1 MTNKRVRIF
10 FVWIALLVLA
20 LPAKAQQRF
29 FNLTADEVKVDSVLP
44 HFLYSIPLPENY
56 QDSVYTVSVKY
67 PEYMDMTVSDVA
79 NYNRIS
85 GAALPSQVPL
95 SQNISVSRRKGYLV
109 ASFCPLVF
117 RNNKYQMLVSFML
130 DVKAKAVKNSVLRQ
144 RKNDKA
150 YASAADIYAEH
161 SLLASGKWAKI
172 RVSSSGVYQLTEAT
186 VRQAGFSNINKVKI
200 YGYGGNLQN
209 EALYA
214 NDLARTDDLKE
225 VPQCVVGGK
234 HLFYAKGPVSWTSN
248 SSTVRRR
255 NPYSDYGY
263 YFITQ
268 SDEEPATVDSATFV
282 SSFYPSPDDY
292 HSLYEVDGYSW
303 YNGGRNLF
311 DPTPISVG
319 GSQQVVITN
328 TTGSQKGRLTVNVSA
343 GGTNQIRI
351 QLNGKDIGTLNV
363 RILDYCKAGQDS
375 GTYLL
380 DNLKVDGGKD
390 TITIQNVSGETARL
404 DYVSM
409 AWEKAIP
416 LPNLSGSHPAATYVK
431 NIANQDLHADGQADL
446 VIIIPASRTL
456 LKQAQRL
463 KEFHESHDGMRVNI
477 VAADQL
483 YNEFSSGTPDANAY
497 RRYLR
502 MLQDRA
508 ATEADMPKYLLLF
521 GDCVWDNRML
531 TADCKRFDPDDY
543 LLVYESENSFSETVC
558 YAGDSWMGI
567 LAEGAGSDAR
577 RELQDVGVGR
587 FPVTTVA
594 EAKIMVDKTINYSKN
609 QNGGAWQNTIMFM
622 GDDGNDNIHMKDV
635 DSVANSVGRDYPN
648 FLIKKVM
655 WDAYTR
661 ESSATGNTYP
671 EVSKIIRQQQANG
684 ALVMDYGGHGNA
696 TLISHES
703 VLGLSDFSESR
714 TSNLP
719 LWVTAACDIMAFDGV
734 TETIGEAAVL
744 NEKGGAVAF
753 YGTARTV
760 FTSANKYINHAFM
773 KRVLSLQDGKPIA
786 LGEAHRLAQNDV
798 MLGTNRYP
806 TPTREDPNKTSP
818 EQDNTENHL
827 QYSLL
832 GDPALSLNLPTA
844 QVVVDEID
852 GVAVGSGT
860 MPTVKAGSVIKMK
873 GHVAGVEGFNGVV
886 TATVRDTQEEI
897 TCKLNNTSNDG
908 AEVAFKYLDRTKTLY
923 HGSDSIRN
931 SSFELTFAVPK
942 DINYAD
948 GQGMINLYALNTDKT
963 IRANGSCDQFIV
975 GGSAEAK
982 NDSVGPSIY
991 CYLNSPSFVDGGN
1004 VNGTPY
1010 FVAEIKDKDGINA
1023 AGSGIGHDLQLVI
1036 DGDMAKTY
1044 TLNNNFSY
1052 DFGTYTSGSTFYSIP
1067 ELEEGPHRLQFRAW
1081 DIQNNSSTAVLH
1093 FNVVKGLRPQL
1104 FNIGVTNNPA
1114 RTSTTFIISHDRME
1128 SNMDVVIEL
1137 FDAAGR
1143 QMWRHAESGVS
1154 ATGNY
1159 TVDWDL
1165 SVDGGR
1171 PLQMA
1176 SISIVSKCRRKA
1188 AAMCRR
1194 RRSSLSSATDKTG
1207 DKTITEL
1214 L

>member
-10 FVWIALLVLA
+10 FVWMALLVLA

-172 RVSSSGVYQLTEAT
+172 RVSSSGVYQLTDAT

-343 GGTNQIRI
+343 GGNNQIRI
-351 QLNGKDIGTLNV
+351 LLNGKDIGTLNV

-416 LPNLSGSHPAATYVK
+416 LPNLSGSHPAAIYVK

-531 TADCKRFDPDDY
+531 TADCKRFDPDDF

-734 TETIGEAAVL
+734 TETIGESAVL
-744 NEKGGAVAF
+744 NEKGGAIAF

-897 TCKLNNTSNDG
+897 TCKLNNTSGDG
-908 AEVAFKYLDRTKTLY
+908 AEEAFKYLDRTKTLY

-931 SSFELTFAVPK
+931 GQFELTFAVPK

-1004 VNGTPY
+1004 VNSTPY

-1171 PLQMA
+1171 PLQTGVYLYRVKV
-1176 SISIVSKCRRKA
+1176 SSEGSSYVSKTKKLIVISNR
-1188 AAMCRR
+1188 
-1194 RRSSLSSATDKTG
+1194 
-1207 DKTITEL
+1207 
-1214 L
+1214 

>member
-109 ASFCPLVF
+109 VSFCPLVF

-172 RVSSSGVYQLTEAT
+172 RVSSSGVYQLTDAT

-343 GGTNQIRI
+343 GGNNQIRI
-351 QLNGKDIGTLNV
+351 LLNGKELGTLNV
-363 RILDYCKAGQDS
+363 PILQYCKAGQVG
-375 GTYLL
+375 GTYSL
-380 DNLKVDGGKD
+380 DNLRIDAKD
-390 TITIQNVSGETARL
+390 TVTIVNVSGETARL

-463 KEFHESHDGMRVNI
+463 KELHESHDGMRVNI

-684 ALVMDYGGHGNA
+684 ALVMDYGGHGSA

-719 LWVTAACDIMAFDGV
+719 LWVTAACDIMPFDGV
-734 TETIGEAAVL
+734 TETIGESAVL

-818 EQDNTENHL
+818 EQDNSENHL

-897 TCKLNNTSNDG
+897 TCKLNNTSGDG
-908 AEVAFKYLDRTKTLY
+908 AEEAFKYLDRTKTLY

-931 SSFELTFAVPK
+931 GQFELTFAVPK

-1004 VNGTPY
+1004 VNSTPY

-1143 QMWRHAESGVS
+1143 QIWRHAESGVS

-1171 PLQMA
+1171 PLQTGVYLYRVKV
-1176 SISIVSKCRRKA
+1176 SSEGSSYVSKTKKLIVISNR
-1188 AAMCRR
+1188 
-1194 RRSSLSSATDKTG
+1194 
-1207 DKTITEL
+1207 
-1214 L
+1214 

>member
-109 ASFCPLVF
+109 VSFCPLVF

-172 RVSSSGVYQLTEAT
+172 RVSSSGVYQLTDAT
-186 VRQAGFSNINKVKI
+186 VRQAGFSNINKVQI

-343 GGTNQIRI
+343 GGNNQIRI
-351 QLNGKDIGTLNV
+351 LLNGKELGTLNV
-363 RILDYCKAGQDS
+363 PILQYCKAGQVG
-375 GTYLL
+375 GTYSL
-380 DNLKVDGGKD
+380 DNLRIDAKD
-390 TITIQNVSGETARL
+390 TVTIVNVSGETARL

-531 TADCKRFDPDDY
+531 TADCKRFDPDDF

-719 LWVTAACDIMAFDGV
+719 LWVTAACDIMPFDGV
-734 TETIGEAAVL
+734 TETIGESAVL

-897 TCKLNNTSNDG
+897 TCKLNNTSGDG
-908 AEVAFKYLDRTKTLY
+908 AEEAFKYLDRTKTLY

-931 SSFELTFAVPK
+931 GQFELTFAVPK

-1004 VNGTPY
+1004 VNSTPY

-1171 PLQMA
+1171 PLQTGVYLYRVKV
-1176 SISIVSKCRRKA
+1176 SSEGSSYVSKTKKLIVISNR
-1188 AAMCRR
+1188 
-1194 RRSSLSSATDKTG
+1194 
-1207 DKTITEL
+1207 
-1214 L
+1214 

>member
-109 ASFCPLVF
+109 VSFCPLVF

-343 GGTNQIRI
+343 GGNNQIRI
-351 QLNGKDIGTLNV
+351 LLNGKELGTLNV
-363 RILDYCKAGQDS
+363 PILQYCKAGQVG
-375 GTYLL
+375 GTYSL
-380 DNLKVDGGKD
+380 DNLRIDAKD
-390 TITIQNVSGETARL
+390 TVTIVNVSGETARL

-531 TADCKRFDPDDY
+531 TADCKRFDPDDF

-684 ALVMDYGGHGNA
+684 ALVMDYGGHGSA

-719 LWVTAACDIMAFDGV
+719 LWVTAACDIMPFDGV
-734 TETIGEAAVL
+734 TETIGESAVL

-818 EQDNTENHL
+818 EQDNSENHL

-886 TATVRDTQEEI
+886 TATVRDTREEI
-897 TCKLNNTSNDG
+897 TCKLNNTSGDG

-931 SSFELTFAVPK
+931 GQFELTFAVPK

-1004 VNGTPY
+1004 VNSTPY

-1171 PLQMA
+1171 PLQTGVYLYRVKV
-1176 SISIVSKCRRKA
+1176 SSEGSSYVSKTKKLIVISNR
-1188 AAMCRR
+1188 
-1194 RRSSLSSATDKTG
+1194 
-1207 DKTITEL
+1207 
-1214 L
+1214 

>member
-109 ASFCPLVF
+109 VSFCPLVF

-343 GGTNQIRI
+343 GGNNQIRI
-351 QLNGKDIGTLNV
+351 LLNGKELGTLNV
-363 RILDYCKAGQDS
+363 PILQYCKAGQVG
-375 GTYLL
+375 GTYSL
-380 DNLKVDGGKD
+380 DNLRIDAKD
-390 TITIQNVSGETARL
+390 TVTIVNVSGETARL

-416 LPNLSGSHPAATYVK
+416 LSPLSGKHPTATYVK

-531 TADCKRFDPDDY
+531 TADCKRFDPDDF

-684 ALVMDYGGHGNA
+684 ALVMDYGGHGSA

-719 LWVTAACDIMAFDGV
+719 LWVTAACDIMPFDGV
-734 TETIGEAAVL
+734 TETIGESAVL

-818 EQDNTENHL
+818 EQDNSENHL

-886 TATVRDTQEEI
+886 TATVRDTREEI
-897 TCKLNNTSNDG
+897 TCKLNNTSGDG

-931 SSFELTFAVPK
+931 GQFELTFAVPK

-1004 VNGTPY
+1004 VNSTPY

-1171 PLQMA
+1171 PLQTGVYLYRVKV
-1176 SISIVSKCRRKA
+1176 SSEGSSYVSKTKKLIVISNR
-1188 AAMCRR
+1188 
-1194 RRSSLSSATDKTG
+1194 
-1207 DKTITEL
+1207 
-1214 L
+1214 

>member
-79 NYNRIS
+79 NYNHIS

-109 ASFCPLVF
+109 VSFCPLVF

-328 TTGSQKGRLTVNVSA
+328 TTGSQKGHLTVNVSA
-343 GGTNQIRI
+343 GGNNQIRI
-351 QLNGKDIGTLNV
+351 LLNGKELGTLNV
-363 RILDYCKAGQDS
+363 PILQYCKAGQAG
-375 GTYLL
+375 GTYSL
-380 DNLKVDGGKD
+380 DNLRIDAKD
-390 TITIQNVSGETARL
+390 TVTIVNESGETARL

-463 KEFHESHDGMRVNI
+463 KELHESHDGMRVNI

-655 WDAYTR
+655 WDAYNR

-719 LWVTAACDIMAFDGV
+719 LWVTAACDIMPFDGV

-897 TCKLNNTSNDG
+897 TCKLNNTSGDG

-931 SSFELTFAVPK
+931 GQFELTFAVPK

-1004 VNGTPY
+1004 VNSTPY

-1171 PLQMA
+1171 PLQTGVYLYRVKV
-1176 SISIVSKCRRKA
+1176 SSEGSSYVSKTKKLIVISNR
-1188 AAMCRR
+1188 
-1194 RRSSLSSATDKTG
+1194 
-1207 DKTITEL
+1207 
-1214 L
+1214 

>member
-1 MTNKRVRIF
+1 MIKKRVWILF
-10 FVWIALLVLA
+10 AWIALLVVCI
-20 LPAKAQQRF
+20 PAKAQQRF
-29 FNLTADEVKVDSVLP
+29 FNLTAEEVKVDTMLP

-56 QDSVYTVSVKY
+56 QDSVYTVTLKY
-67 PEYMDMTVSDVA
+67 PEYLDMTMTDVT

-85 GAALPSQVPL
+85 GAALPSQV
-95 SQNISVSRRKGYLV
+95 SVDQSIAVSRRKGHLV
-109 ASFCPLVF
+109 VSFCPLVY
-117 RNNKYQMLVSFML
+117 RNHRYQMLVSFML
-130 DVKAKAVKNSVLRQ
+130 DIKAQAVKGSVMRQ
-144 RKNDKA
+144 RKNNKA
-150 YASAADIYAEH
+150 YAPAADVYAEH
-161 SLLASGKWAKI
+161 SLLASGRWAKI
-172 RVSSSGVYQLTEAT
+172 RVSSSGIYQLTEST
-186 VRQAGFSNINKVKI
+186 IRQAGFSNINKVKI

-214 NDLARTDDLKE
+214 SELAKTDDLVE
-225 VPQCVVGGK
+225 VPQCIVGGK
-234 HLFYAKGPVSWTSN
+234 HLFYAKGPVSW
-248 SSTVRRR
+248 SSKTATTRTR

-268 SDEEPATVDSATFV
+268 SDEEPASLDSATFV
-282 SSFYPSPDDY
+282 SSFYPSPDFY
-292 HSLYEVDGYSW
+292 HSLYEVDGFSW

-311 DPTPISVG
+311 DPTPIRVG
-319 GSQQVVITN
+319 DSQQVLITN

-363 RILDYCKAGQDS
+363 KILDYCKAGQVS

-390 TITIQNVSGETARL
+390 TITIQNVSGEIARL

-409 AWEKAIP
+409 AWENPIP

-446 VIIIPASRTL
+446 VIIIPASRIL

-483 YNEFSSGTPDANAY
+483 YNEFASGTPDANAY

-508 ATEADMPKYLLLF
+508 ETEADMPKYLLLF

-531 TADCKRFDPDDY
+531 TSDCKRLNPNDY
-543 LLVYESENSFSETVC
+543 LLAYESENSFSETIC
-558 YAGDSWMGI
+558 YVSDSWMGI
-567 LAEGAGSDAR
+567 LSEGTGSDPR
-577 RELQDVGVGR
+577 RQLQDVGVGR
-587 FPVTTVA
+587 FPVTTQE
-594 EAKIMVDKTINYSKN
+594 EAKIMVDKTINYAKN
-609 QNGGAWQNTIMFM
+609 QNGGAWQNTLMFM

-635 DSVANSVGRDYPN
+635 DYVANSVSSTYPD

-671 EVSKIIRQQQANG
+671 EVSRIIRQQQANG
-684 ALVMDYGGHGNA
+684 ALVMDYAGHGNA

-703 VLGLSDFSESR
+703 VLSLSDFGESR

-734 TETIGEAAVL
+734 TSTIGEAAVL

-753 YGTARTV
+753 YGTTRTV

-773 KRVLSLQDGKPIA
+773 KRVLSLQDGKPIT

-806 TPTREDPNKTSP
+806 TPTPSDPNKTTA
-818 EQDNTENHL
+818 EKDNTENHL
-827 QYSLL
+827 QYALL

-852 GVAVGSGT
+852 GVAIGSGT
-860 MPTVKAGSVIKMK
+860 MATMKAGAVVKVK
-873 GHVAGVEGFNGVV
+873 GHVEGVDTFNGVV

-897 TCKLNNTSNDG
+897 TCKLNDTSKDG
-908 AEVAFKYLDRTKTLY
+908 AETPFVFVDRTKTLY

-931 SSFELTFAVPK
+931 GQFELTFAVPK

-948 GQGMINLYALNTDKT
+948 AQGMINLYALNVDKT
-963 IRANGSCDQFIV
+963 LRAHGSCDQFIV
-975 GGSAEAK
+975 GGSIEAQ

-991 CYLNSPSFVDGGN
+991 CYLNSPSFVDGGC
-1004 VNGTPY
+1004 VNSTPF
-1010 FVAEIKDKDGINA
+1010 FVAEIKDRDGINA

-1036 DGDMAKTY
+1036 DGDLAKTY

-1052 DFGTYTSGSTFYSIP
+1052 DFGTYTSGSTYYSIP
-1067 ELEEGPHRLQFRAW
+1067 ELEEGPHKLQFRAW

-1093 FNVVKGLRPQL
+1093 FQVVKGLSPQL

-1114 RTSTTFIISHDRME
+1114 RTHTTFIISHDRTA

-1143 QMWRHAESGVS
+1143 MMWRHAESGVS

-1171 PLQMA
+1171 PLQTGVYLYRVKVA
-1176 SISIVSKCRRKA
+1176 SEGSSYVSKTKKLIVISNR
-1188 AAMCRR
+1188 
-1194 RRSSLSSATDKTG
+1194 
-1207 DKTITEL
+1207 
-1214 L
+1214 

>member
-109 ASFCPLVF
+109 VSFCPLVF

-172 RVSSSGVYQLTEAT
+172 RVSSSGVYQLTDAT

-311 DPTPISVG
+311 DPTAISVG

-343 GGTNQIRI
+343 GGNNQIRI
-351 QLNGKDIGTLNV
+351 LLNGKELGTLNV
-363 RILDYCKAGQDS
+363 PILQYCKAGQAG
-375 GTYLL
+375 GTYSL
-380 DNLKVDGGKD
+380 DNLRIDAKD
-390 TITIQNVSGETARL
+390 TVTIVNVSGETARL

-531 TADCKRFDPDDY
+531 TADCKRFDPDDF

-684 ALVMDYGGHGNA
+684 ALVMDYGGHGSA

-719 LWVTAACDIMAFDGV
+719 LWVTAACDIMPFDGV
-734 TETIGEAAVL
+734 TETIGESAVL

-818 EQDNTENHL
+818 EQDNSENHL

-897 TCKLNNTSNDG
+897 TCKLNNTSGDG
-908 AEVAFKYLDRTKTLY
+908 AEEAFKYLDRTKTLY

-931 SSFELTFAVPK
+931 GQFELTFAVPK

-1004 VNGTPY
+1004 VNSTPY

-1171 PLQMA
+1171 PLQTGVYLYRVKV
-1176 SISIVSKCRRKA
+1176 SSEGSSYVSKTKKLIVISNR
-1188 AAMCRR
+1188 
-1194 RRSSLSSATDKTG
+1194 
-1207 DKTITEL
+1207 
-1214 L
+1214 

>member
-109 ASFCPLVF
+109 VSFCPLVF

-172 RVSSSGVYQLTEAT
+172 RVSSSGVYQLTDAT

-343 GGTNQIRI
+343 GGNNQIRI
-351 QLNGKDIGTLNV
+351 LLNGKELGTLDV
-363 RILDYCKAGQDS
+363 PILQYCKAGQVG
-375 GTYLL
+375 GTYSL
-380 DNLKVDGGKD
+380 DNLRIDAKD
-390 TITIQNVSGETARL
+390 TVTIVNVSGETARL

-543 LLVYESENSFSETVC
+543 LLVYESENSFSETSC

-655 WDAYTR
+655 WDAYNR

-684 ALVMDYGGHGNA
+684 ALVMDYGGHGSA

-719 LWVTAACDIMAFDGV
+719 LWVTAACDIMPFDGV
-734 TETIGEAAVL
+734 TETIGESAVL

-798 MLGTNRYP
+798 MLGNNRYP

-897 TCKLNNTSNDG
+897 TCKLNNTSGDG

-931 SSFELTFAVPK
+931 GQFELTFAVPK

-1004 VNGTPY
+1004 VNSTPY

-1143 QMWRHAESGVS
+1143 QMWRHAENGVS

-1171 PLQMA
+1171 PLQTGVYLYRVKV
-1176 SISIVSKCRRKA
+1176 SSEGSSYVSKTKKLIVISNR
-1188 AAMCRR
+1188 
-1194 RRSSLSSATDKTG
+1194 
-1207 DKTITEL
+1207 
-1214 L
+1214 

>member
-109 ASFCPLVF
+109 VSFCPLVF

-172 RVSSSGVYQLTEAT
+172 RVSSSGVYQLTDAT

-343 GGTNQIRI
+343 GGNNQIRI
-351 QLNGKDIGTLNV
+351 LLNGKELGTLNV
-363 RILDYCKAGQDS
+363 PILQYCKAGQVG
-375 GTYLL
+375 GTYSL
-380 DNLKVDGGKD
+380 DNLRIDAKD
-390 TITIQNVSGETARL
+390 TVTIVNVSGETARL

-463 KEFHESHDGMRVNI
+463 KELHESHDGMRVNI

-684 ALVMDYGGHGNA
+684 ALVMDYGGHGSA

-719 LWVTAACDIMAFDGV
+719 LWVTAACDIMPFDGV
-734 TETIGEAAVL
+734 TETIGESAVL

-897 TCKLNNTSNDG
+897 TCKLNNTSDDG
-908 AEVAFKYLDRTKTLY
+908 AEEAFKYLDRTKTLY

-1004 VNGTPY
+1004 VNSTPY

-1171 PLQMA
+1171 PLQTGVYLYRVKV
-1176 SISIVSKCRRKA
+1176 SSEGSSYVSKTKKLIVISNR
-1188 AAMCRR
+1188 
-1194 RRSSLSSATDKTG
+1194 
-1207 DKTITEL
+1207 
-1214 L
+1214 

>member
-109 ASFCPLVF
+109 VSFCPLVF

-172 RVSSSGVYQLTEAT
+172 RVSSSGVYQLTDAT

-343 GGTNQIRI
+343 GGNNQIRI
-351 QLNGKDIGTLNV
+351 LLNGKELGNLNV
-363 RILDYCKAGQDS
+363 PILQYCKAGQVG
-375 GTYLL
+375 GTYSL
-380 DNLKVDGGKD
+380 DNLRIDAKD
-390 TITIQNVSGETARL
+390 TVTIVNVSGETARL

-684 ALVMDYGGHGNA
+684 ALVMDYGGHGSA

-719 LWVTAACDIMAFDGV
+719 LWVTAACDIMPFDGV
-734 TETIGEAAVL
+734 TETIGESAVL

-897 TCKLNNTSNDG
+897 TCKLNNTSGDG

-1004 VNGTPY
+1004 VNSTPY

-1171 PLQMA
+1171 PLQTGVYLYRVKV
-1176 SISIVSKCRRKA
+1176 SSEGSSYVSKTKKLIVISNR
-1188 AAMCRR
+1188 
-1194 RRSSLSSATDKTG
+1194 
-1207 DKTITEL
+1207 
-1214 L
+1214 

>member
-109 ASFCPLVF
+109 VSFCPLVF

-172 RVSSSGVYQLTEAT
+172 RVSSSGVYQLTDAT

-343 GGTNQIRI
+343 GGNNQIRI
-351 QLNGKDIGTLNV
+351 LLNGKELGTLNV
-363 RILDYCKAGQDS
+363 PILQYCKAGQVG
-375 GTYLL
+375 GTYSL
-380 DNLKVDGGKD
+380 DNLRIDAKD
-390 TITIQNVSGETARL
+390 TVTIVNVSGETARL

-684 ALVMDYGGHGNA
+684 ALVMDYGGHGSA

-719 LWVTAACDIMAFDGV
+719 LWVTAACDIMPFDGV
-734 TETIGEAAVL
+734 TETIGESAVL

-818 EQDNTENHL
+818 EQDNSENHL

-897 TCKLNNTSNDG
+897 TCKLNNTSGDG
-908 AEVAFKYLDRTKTLY
+908 AEEAFKYLDRTKTLY

-931 SSFELTFAVPK
+931 GQFELTFAVPK

-1004 VNGTPY
+1004 VNSTPY

-1143 QMWRHAESGVS
+1143 QIWRHAESGVS

-1171 PLQMA
+1171 PLQTGVYLYRVKV
-1176 SISIVSKCRRKA
+1176 SSEGSSYVSKTKKLIVISNR
-1188 AAMCRR
+1188 
-1194 RRSSLSSATDKTG
+1194 
-1207 DKTITEL
+1207 
-1214 L
+1214 

>member
-109 ASFCPLVF
+109 VSFCPLVF

-172 RVSSSGVYQLTEAT
+172 RVSSSGVYQLTDAT

-343 GGTNQIRI
+343 GGNNQIRI
-351 QLNGKDIGTLNV
+351 LLNGKDIGTLNV

-531 TADCKRFDPDDY
+531 TADCKRFDPDDF

-719 LWVTAACDIMAFDGV
+719 LWVTAACDIMPFDGV
-734 TETIGEAAVL
+734 TETIGESAVL

-897 TCKLNNTSNDG
+897 TCKLNNTSGDG

-931 SSFELTFAVPK
+931 GQFELTFAVPK

-1004 VNGTPY
+1004 VNSTPY

-1067 ELEEGPHRLQFRAW
+1067 ELEVGPHRLQFRAW

-1143 QMWRHAESGVS
+1143 QMWRHAENGVS

-1171 PLQMA
+1171 PLQTGVYLYRVKV
-1176 SISIVSKCRRKA
+1176 SSEGSSYVSKTKKLIVISNR
-1188 AAMCRR
+1188 
-1194 RRSSLSSATDKTG
+1194 
-1207 DKTITEL
+1207 
-1214 L
+1214 

>member
-109 ASFCPLVF
+109 VSFCPLVF

-172 RVSSSGVYQLTEAT
+172 RVSSSGVYQLTDAT

-343 GGTNQIRI
+343 GGNNQIRI
-351 QLNGKDIGTLNV
+351 LLNGKELGTLNV
-363 RILDYCKAGQDS
+363 PILQYCKAGQVG
-375 GTYLL
+375 GTYSL
-380 DNLKVDGGKD
+380 DNLRIDAKD
-390 TITIQNVSGETARL
+390 TVTIVNVSGEIARL

-543 LLVYESENSFSETVC
+543 LLVYESENSFSETSC

-609 QNGGAWQNTIMFM
+609 QNDGAWQNTIMFM

-655 WDAYTR
+655 WDAYNR

-684 ALVMDYGGHGNA
+684 ALVMDYGGHGSA

-719 LWVTAACDIMAFDGV
+719 LWVTAACDIMPFDGV
-734 TETIGEAAVL
+734 TETIGESAVL

-886 TATVRDTQEEI
+886 TATVRDTREEI
-897 TCKLNNTSNDG
+897 TCKLNNTSGDG
-908 AEVAFKYLDRTKTLY
+908 AEEAFKYLDRTKTLY

-1004 VNGTPY
+1004 VNSTPY

-1171 PLQMA
+1171 PLQTGVYLYRVKV
-1176 SISIVSKCRRKA
+1176 SSEGSSYVSKTKKLIVISNR
-1188 AAMCRR
+1188 
-1194 RRSSLSSATDKTG
+1194 
-1207 DKTITEL
+1207 
-1214 L
+1214 

>member
-109 ASFCPLVF
+109 VSFCPLVF

-172 RVSSSGVYQLTEAT
+172 RVSSSGVYQLTDAT

-343 GGTNQIRI
+343 GGNNQIRI
-351 QLNGKDIGTLNV
+351 LLNGKELGTLNV
-363 RILDYCKAGQDS
+363 PILQYCKAGQAG
-375 GTYLL
+375 GTYSL
-380 DNLKVDGGKD
+380 DNLRIDAKD
-390 TITIQNVSGETARL
+390 TVTIVNVSGETARL

-684 ALVMDYGGHGNA
+684 ALVMDYGGHGSA

-719 LWVTAACDIMAFDGV
+719 LWVTAACDIMPFDGV
-734 TETIGEAAVL
+734 TETIGESAVL

-818 EQDNTENHL
+818 EQDNSENHL

-897 TCKLNNTSNDG
+897 TCKLNNTSGDG

-963 IRANGSCDQFIV
+963 IRANGFCDQFIV

-1004 VNGTPY
+1004 VNSTPY

-1044 TLNNNFSY
+1044 TLNNNFCY

-1171 PLQMA
+1171 PLQTGVYLYRVKV
-1176 SISIVSKCRRKA
+1176 SSEGSSYVSKTKKLIVISNR
-1188 AAMCRR
+1188 
-1194 RRSSLSSATDKTG
+1194 
-1207 DKTITEL
+1207 
-1214 L
+1214 

>member
-109 ASFCPLVF
+109 VSFCPLVF

-343 GGTNQIRI
+343 GGNNQIRI
-351 QLNGKDIGTLNV
+351 LLNGKELGTLNV
-363 RILDYCKAGQDS
+363 PILQYCKAGQVG
-375 GTYLL
+375 GTYSL
-380 DNLKVDGGKD
+380 DNLRIDAKD
-390 TITIQNVSGETARL
+390 TVTIVNVSGEIARL

-531 TADCKRFDPDDY
+531 TADCKRFDPDDF

-684 ALVMDYGGHGNA
+684 ALVMDYGGHGSA

-719 LWVTAACDIMAFDGV
+719 LWVTAACDIMPFDGV
-734 TETIGEAAVL
+734 TETIGESAVL

-897 TCKLNNTSNDG
+897 TCKLNNTSGDG

-931 SSFELTFAVPK
+931 GQFELTFAVPK

-1004 VNGTPY
+1004 VNSTPY

-1171 PLQMA
+1171 PLQTGVYLYRVKV
-1176 SISIVSKCRRKA
+1176 SSEGSSYVSKTKKLIVISNR
-1188 AAMCRR
+1188 
-1194 RRSSLSSATDKTG
+1194 
-1207 DKTITEL
+1207 
-1214 L
+1214 

>member
-109 ASFCPLVF
+109 VSFCPLVF

-172 RVSSSGVYQLTEAT
+172 RVSSSGVYQLTDAT

-343 GGTNQIRI
+343 GGNNQIRI
-351 QLNGKDIGTLNV
+351 LLNGKELGTLNV
-363 RILDYCKAGQDS
+363 PILQYCKAGQVG
-375 GTYLL
+375 GTYSL
-380 DNLKVDGGKD
+380 DNLRIDAKD
-390 TITIQNVSGETARL
+390 TVTIVNVSGETARL

-531 TADCKRFDPDDY
+531 TADCKRFDPDDF

-684 ALVMDYGGHGNA
+684 ALVMDYGGHGSA

-719 LWVTAACDIMAFDGV
+719 LWVTAACDIMPFDGV
-734 TETIGEAAVL
+734 TETIGESAVL

-806 TPTREDPNKTSP
+806 TPTRENPNKTSP
-818 EQDNTENHL
+818 EQDNSENHL

-897 TCKLNNTSNDG
+897 TCKLNNTSGDG

-1004 VNGTPY
+1004 VNSTPY

-1171 PLQMA
+1171 PLQTGVYLYRVKV
-1176 SISIVSKCRRKA
+1176 SSEGSSYVSKTKKLIVISNR
-1188 AAMCRR
+1188 
-1194 RRSSLSSATDKTG
+1194 
-1207 DKTITEL
+1207 
-1214 L
+1214 

>member
-172 RVSSSGVYQLTEAT
+172 RVSSSGVYQLTDAT

-214 NDLARTDDLKE
+214 NDLASTDDLKE

-343 GGTNQIRI
+343 GGNNQIRI
-351 QLNGKDIGTLNV
+351 LLNGKELGTLNV
-363 RILDYCKAGQDS
+363 PILQYCKAGQVG
-375 GTYLL
+375 GTYSL
-380 DNLKVDGGKD
+380 DNLRIDAKD
-390 TITIQNVSGETARL
+390 TVTIVNVSGETARL

-719 LWVTAACDIMAFDGV
+719 LWVTAACDIMPFDGV
-734 TETIGEAAVL
+734 TETIGESAVL

-897 TCKLNNTSNDG
+897 TCKLNNTSGDG

-931 SSFELTFAVPK
+931 GQFELTFAVPK

-1004 VNGTPY
+1004 VNSTPY

-1171 PLQMA
+1171 PLQTGVYLYRVKV
-1176 SISIVSKCRRKA
+1176 SSEGSSYVSKTKKLIVISNR
-1188 AAMCRR
+1188 
-1194 RRSSLSSATDKTG
+1194 
-1207 DKTITEL
+1207 
-1214 L
+1214 

>member
-109 ASFCPLVF
+109 VSFCPLVF

-172 RVSSSGVYQLTEAT
+172 RVSSSGVYQLTDAT

-343 GGTNQIRI
+343 GGNNQIRI
-351 QLNGKDIGTLNV
+351 LLNGKELGTLNV
-363 RILDYCKAGQDS
+363 PILQYCKAGQVG
-375 GTYLL
+375 GTYSL
-380 DNLKVDGGKD
+380 DNLRIDAKD
-390 TITIQNVSGETARL
+390 TVTIVNVSGEIARL

-531 TADCKRFDPDDY
+531 TADCKRFDPDDF

-684 ALVMDYGGHGNA
+684 ALVMDYGGHGSA

-719 LWVTAACDIMAFDGV
+719 LWVTAACDIMPFDGV
-734 TETIGEAAVL
+734 TETIGESAVL

-818 EQDNTENHL
+818 EQDNSENHL

-897 TCKLNNTSNDG
+897 TCKLNNTSGDG

-931 SSFELTFAVPK
+931 GQFELTFAVPK

-1004 VNGTPY
+1004 VNSTPY

-1143 QMWRHAESGVS
+1143 QIWRHAESGVS

-1171 PLQMA
+1171 PLQTGVYLYRVKV
-1176 SISIVSKCRRKA
+1176 SSEGSSYVSKTKKLIVISNR
-1188 AAMCRR
+1188 
-1194 RRSSLSSATDKTG
+1194 
-1207 DKTITEL
+1207 
-1214 L
+1214 

>member
-109 ASFCPLVF
+109 VSFCPLVF

-172 RVSSSGVYQLTEAT
+172 RVSSSGVYQLTDAT

-343 GGTNQIRI
+343 GGNNQIRI
-351 QLNGKDIGTLNV
+351 LLNGKELGTLNV
-363 RILDYCKAGQDS
+363 PILQYCKAGQDS

-684 ALVMDYGGHGNA
+684 ALVMDYGGHGSA

-719 LWVTAACDIMAFDGV
+719 LWVTAACDIMPFDGV
-734 TETIGEAAVL
+734 TETIGESAVL

-818 EQDNTENHL
+818 EQDNSENHL

-897 TCKLNNTSNDG
+897 TCKLNNTSGDG

-931 SSFELTFAVPK
+931 GQFELTFAVPK

-1004 VNGTPY
+1004 VNSTPY

-1171 PLQMA
+1171 PLQTGVYLYRVKV
-1176 SISIVSKCRRKA
+1176 SSEGSSYVSKTKKLIVISNR
-1188 AAMCRR
+1188 
-1194 RRSSLSSATDKTG
+1194 
-1207 DKTITEL
+1207 
-1214 L
+1214 

>member
-109 ASFCPLVF
+109 VSFCPLVF

-172 RVSSSGVYQLTEAT
+172 RVSSSGVYQLTDAT

-343 GGTNQIRI
+343 GGNNQIRI
-351 QLNGKDIGTLNV
+351 LLNGKELGTLNV
-363 RILDYCKAGQDS
+363 PILQYCKAGQDS

-390 TITIQNVSGETARL
+390 TITIQNVSGEIARL

-531 TADCKRFDPDDY
+531 TADCKRFDPDDF

-719 LWVTAACDIMAFDGV
+719 LWVTAACDIMPFDGV
-734 TETIGEAAVL
+734 TETIGESAVL

-818 EQDNTENHL
+818 EQDNSENHL

-873 GHVAGVEGFNGVV
+873 GQVAGVEGFNGVV

-897 TCKLNNTSNDG
+897 TCKLNNTSGDG

-931 SSFELTFAVPK
+931 GQFELTFAVPK

-1004 VNGTPY
+1004 VNSTPY

-1036 DGDMAKTY
+1036 DGDMTKTY

-1171 PLQMA
+1171 PLQTGVYLYRVKV
-1176 SISIVSKCRRKA
+1176 SSEGSSYVSKTKKLIVISNR
-1188 AAMCRR
+1188 
-1194 RRSSLSSATDKTG
+1194 
-1207 DKTITEL
+1207 
-1214 L
+1214 

>member
-109 ASFCPLVF
+109 VSFCPLVF

-172 RVSSSGVYQLTEAT
+172 RVSSSGVYQLTDAT

-343 GGTNQIRI
+343 GGNNQIRI
-351 QLNGKDIGTLNV
+351 LLNGKELGTLNV
-363 RILDYCKAGQDS
+363 PILQYCKAGQVG
-375 GTYLL
+375 GTYSL
-380 DNLKVDGGKD
+380 DNLRIDAKD
-390 TITIQNVSGETARL
+390 TVTIVNVSGETARL

-531 TADCKRFDPDDY
+531 TADCKRFDPDDF

-719 LWVTAACDIMAFDGV
+719 LWVTAACDIMPFDGV
-734 TETIGEAAVL
+734 TETIGESAVL

-897 TCKLNNTSNDG
+897 TCKLNNTSGDG

-931 SSFELTFAVPK
+931 GQFELTFAVPK

-1004 VNGTPY
+1004 VNSTPY

-1171 PLQMA
+1171 PLQTGVYLYRVKV
-1176 SISIVSKCRRKA
+1176 SSEGSSYVSKTKKLIVISNR
-1188 AAMCRR
+1188 
-1194 RRSSLSSATDKTG
+1194 
-1207 DKTITEL
+1207 
-1214 L
+1214 

>member
-161 SLLASGKWAKI
+161 SLLATGKWAKI
-172 RVSSSGVYQLTEAT
+172 RVSSSGVYQLTDAT

-343 GGTNQIRI
+343 GGNNQIRI
-351 QLNGKDIGTLNV
+351 LLNGKELGTLNV
-363 RILDYCKAGQDS
+363 PILQYCKAGQVG
-375 GTYLL
+375 GTYSL
-380 DNLKVDGGKD
+380 DNLRIDAKD
-390 TITIQNVSGETARL
+390 TVTIVNVSGETARL

-456 LKQAQRL
+456 LKQALRL

-531 TADCKRFDPDDY
+531 TADCKRFDPDDF

-577 RELQDVGVGR
+577 CELQDVGVGR

-684 ALVMDYGGHGNA
+684 ALVMDYGGHGSA

-719 LWVTAACDIMAFDGV
+719 LWVTAACDIMPFDGV
-734 TETIGEAAVL
+734 TETIGESAVL

-897 TCKLNNTSNDG
+897 TCKLNNTSGDG

-1004 VNGTPY
+1004 VNSTPY

-1171 PLQMA
+1171 PLQTGVYLYRVKV
-1176 SISIVSKCRRKA
+1176 SSEGSSYVSKTKKLIVISNR
-1188 AAMCRR
+1188 
-1194 RRSSLSSATDKTG
+1194 
-1207 DKTITEL
+1207 
-1214 L
+1214 

>member
-109 ASFCPLVF
+109 VSFCPLVF

-343 GGTNQIRI
+343 GGNNQIRI
-351 QLNGKDIGTLNV
+351 LLNGKELGTLNV
-363 RILDYCKAGQDS
+363 PILQYCKAGQVG
-375 GTYLL
+375 GTYSL
-380 DNLKVDGGKD
+380 DNLRIDAKD
-390 TITIQNVSGETARL
+390 TVTIVNVSGETARL

-531 TADCKRFDPDDY
+531 TADCKRFDPDDF

-684 ALVMDYGGHGNA
+684 ALVMDYGGHGSA

-719 LWVTAACDIMAFDGV
+719 LWVTAACDIMPFDGV
-734 TETIGEAAVL
+734 TETIGESAVL

-897 TCKLNNTSNDG
+897 TCKLNNTSGDG

-931 SSFELTFAVPK
+931 GQFELTFAVPK

-1004 VNGTPY
+1004 VNSTPY

-1171 PLQMA
+1171 PLQTGVYLYRVKV
-1176 SISIVSKCRRKA
+1176 SSEGSSYVSKTKKLIVISNR
-1188 AAMCRR
+1188 
-1194 RRSSLSSATDKTG
+1194 
-1207 DKTITEL
+1207 
-1214 L
+1214 

>member
-1 MTNKRVRIF
+1 
-10 FVWIALLVLA
+10 
-20 LPAKAQQRF
+20 
-29 FNLTADEVKVDSVLP
+29 
-44 HFLYSIPLPENY
+44 
-56 QDSVYTVSVKY
+56 
-67 PEYMDMTVSDVA
+67 
-79 NYNRIS
+79 
-85 GAALPSQVPL
+85 
-95 SQNISVSRRKGYLV
+95 
-109 ASFCPLVF
+109 
-117 RNNKYQMLVSFML
+117 
-130 DVKAKAVKNSVLRQ
+130 
-144 RKNDKA
+144 
-150 YASAADIYAEH
+150 
-161 SLLASGKWAKI
+161 
-172 RVSSSGVYQLTEAT
+172 
-186 VRQAGFSNINKVKI
+186 
-200 YGYGGNLQN
+200 
-209 EALYA
+209 
-214 NDLARTDDLKE
+214 
-225 VPQCVVGGK
+225 
-234 HLFYAKGPVSWTSN
+234 
-248 SSTVRRR
+248 
-255 NPYSDYGY
+255 
-263 YFITQ
+263 
-268 SDEEPATVDSATFV
+268 
-282 SSFYPSPDDY
+282 
-292 HSLYEVDGYSW
+292 
-303 YNGGRNLF
+303 
-311 DPTPISVG
+311 
-319 GSQQVVITN
+319 
-328 TTGSQKGRLTVNVSA
+328 
-343 GGTNQIRI
+343 
-351 QLNGKDIGTLNV
+351 
-363 RILDYCKAGQDS
+363 
-375 GTYLL
+375 
-380 DNLKVDGGKD
+380 
-390 TITIQNVSGETARL
+390 
-404 DYVSM
+404 
-409 AWEKAIP
+409 
-416 LPNLSGSHPAATYVK
+416 
-431 NIANQDLHADGQADL
+431 
-446 VIIIPASRTL
+446 
-456 LKQAQRL
+456 
-463 KEFHESHDGMRVNI
+463 
-477 VAADQL
+477 
-483 YNEFSSGTPDANAY
+483 
-497 RRYLR
+497 

-719 LWVTAACDIMAFDGV
+719 LWVTAACDIMPFDGV
-734 TETIGEAAVL
+734 TETIGESAVL

-753 YGTARTV
+753 YGTARSV

-806 TPTREDPNKTSP
+806 TPTRENPNKTSP
-818 EQDNTENHL
+818 EQDNSENHL

-886 TATVRDTQEEI
+886 TATVRDTREEI
-897 TCKLNNTSNDG
+897 TCKLNNTSGDG
-908 AEVAFKYLDRTKTLY
+908 AEEAFKYLDRTKTLY

-963 IRANGSCDQFIV
+963 VRANGSCDQFIV

-1004 VNGTPY
+1004 VNSTPY

-1143 QMWRHAESGVS
+1143 QMWRHAENGVS

-1171 PLQMA
+1171 PLQTGVYLYRVKV
-1176 SISIVSKCRRKA
+1176 SSEGSSYVSKTKKLIVISNR
-1188 AAMCRR
+1188 
-1194 RRSSLSSATDKTG
+1194 
-1207 DKTITEL
+1207 
-1214 L
+1214 

>member
-109 ASFCPLVF
+109 VSFCPLVF

-225 VPQCVVGGK
+225 VPQCIVGGK

-268 SDEEPATVDSATFV
+268 SDEEPATVDSASFV

-343 GGTNQIRI
+343 GGNNQIRI
-351 QLNGKDIGTLNV
+351 LLNGKELGTLNV
-363 RILDYCKAGQDS
+363 PILQYCKAGQDS

-684 ALVMDYGGHGNA
+684 ALVMDYGGHGSA

-719 LWVTAACDIMAFDGV
+719 LWVTAACDIMPFDGV
-734 TETIGEAAVL
+734 TETIGESAVL

-818 EQDNTENHL
+818 EQDNSENHL

-897 TCKLNNTSNDG
+897 TCKLNNTSGDG

-931 SSFELTFAVPK
+931 GQFELTFAVPK

-1004 VNGTPY
+1004 VNSTPY

-1171 PLQMA
+1171 PLQTGVYLYRVKV
-1176 SISIVSKCRRKA
+1176 SSEGSSYVSKTKKLIVISNR
-1188 AAMCRR
+1188 
-1194 RRSSLSSATDKTG
+1194 
-1207 DKTITEL
+1207 
-1214 L
+1214 

>member
-109 ASFCPLVF
+109 VSFCPLVF

-172 RVSSSGVYQLTEAT
+172 RVSSSGVYQLTDAT

-343 GGTNQIRI
+343 GGNNQIRI
-351 QLNGKDIGTLNV
+351 LLNGKELGTLNV
-363 RILDYCKAGQDS
+363 PILQYCKAGQVG
-375 GTYLL
+375 GTYSL
-380 DNLKVDGGKD
+380 DNLRIDAKD
-390 TITIQNVSGETARL
+390 TVTIENVSGETARL

-655 WDAYTR
+655 WDAYNR

-897 TCKLNNTSNDG
+897 TCKLNNTSGDG
-908 AEVAFKYLDRTKTLY
+908 AEEAFKYLDRTKTLY

-931 SSFELTFAVPK
+931 GQFELTFAVPK

-1004 VNGTPY
+1004 VNSTPY

-1171 PLQMA
+1171 PLQTGVYLYRVKV
-1176 SISIVSKCRRKA
+1176 SSEGSSYVSKTKKLIVISNR
-1188 AAMCRR
+1188 
-1194 RRSSLSSATDKTG
+1194 
-1207 DKTITEL
+1207 
-1214 L
+1214 

>member
-172 RVSSSGVYQLTEAT
+172 RVSSSGVYQLTDAT

-343 GGTNQIRI
+343 GGNNQIRI
-351 QLNGKDIGTLNV
+351 LLNGKDIGTLNV

-622 GDDGNDNIHMKDV
+622 GDDGNDNIHMMDV

-897 TCKLNNTSNDG
+897 TCKLNNTSGDG

-1004 VNGTPY
+1004 VNSTPY

-1171 PLQMA
+1171 PLQTGVYLYRVKV
-1176 SISIVSKCRRKA
+1176 SSEGSSYVSKTKKLIVISNR
-1188 AAMCRR
+1188 
-1194 RRSSLSSATDKTG
+1194 
-1207 DKTITEL
+1207 
-1214 L
+1214 

>member
-10 FVWIALLVLA
+10 FVWMALLVLA

-172 RVSSSGVYQLTEAT
+172 RVSSSGVYQLTDAT

-268 SDEEPATVDSATFV
+268 SDEEPVTVDSATFV

-343 GGTNQIRI
+343 GGNNQIRI
-351 QLNGKDIGTLNV
+351 LLNGKDIGTLNV

-531 TADCKRFDPDDY
+531 TADCKRFDPDDF

-773 KRVLSLQDGKPIA
+773 KRVLSLQDGKPIT

-1004 VNGTPY
+1004 VNSTPY

-1171 PLQMA
+1171 PLQTGVYLYRVKV
-1176 SISIVSKCRRKA
+1176 SSEGSSYVSKTKKLIVISNR
-1188 AAMCRR
+1188 
-1194 RRSSLSSATDKTG
+1194 
-1207 DKTITEL
+1207 
-1214 L
+1214 

>member
-109 ASFCPLVF
+109 VSFCPLVF

-343 GGTNQIRI
+343 GGNNQIRI
-351 QLNGKDIGTLNV
+351 LLNGKELGTLNV
-363 RILDYCKAGQDS
+363 PILQYCKAGQDS

-531 TADCKRFDPDDY
+531 TADCKRFDPDDF

-719 LWVTAACDIMAFDGV
+719 LWVTAACDIMPFDGV
-734 TETIGEAAVL
+734 TETIGESAVL

-818 EQDNTENHL
+818 EQDNSENHL

-897 TCKLNNTSNDG
+897 TCKLNNTSGDG

-931 SSFELTFAVPK
+931 GQFELTFAVPK

-1004 VNGTPY
+1004 VNSTPY

-1171 PLQMA
+1171 PLQTGVYLYRVKV
-1176 SISIVSKCRRKA
+1176 SSEGSSYVSKTKKLIVISNR
-1188 AAMCRR
+1188 
-1194 RRSSLSSATDKTG
+1194 
-1207 DKTITEL
+1207 
-1214 L
+1214 

>member
-172 RVSSSGVYQLTEAT
+172 RVSSSGVYQLTDAT

-343 GGTNQIRI
+343 GGNNQIRI
-351 QLNGKDIGTLNV
+351 LLNGKELGTLNV
-363 RILDYCKAGQDS
+363 PILQYCKAGQVG
-375 GTYLL
+375 GTYSL
-380 DNLKVDGGKD
+380 DNLRIDAKD
-390 TITIQNVSGETARL
+390 TVTIVNVSGETARL

-684 ALVMDYGGHGNA
+684 ALVMDYGGHGSA

-719 LWVTAACDIMAFDGV
+719 LWVTAACDIMPFDGV
-734 TETIGEAAVL
+734 TETIGESAVL

-897 TCKLNNTSNDG
+897 TCKLNNTSGDG
-908 AEVAFKYLDRTKTLY
+908 AEEAFKYLDRTKTLY

-931 SSFELTFAVPK
+931 GQFELTFAVPK

-1004 VNGTPY
+1004 VNSTPY

-1171 PLQMA
+1171 PLQTGVYLYRVKV
-1176 SISIVSKCRRKA
+1176 SSEGSSYVSKTKKLIVISNR
-1188 AAMCRR
+1188 
-1194 RRSSLSSATDKTG
+1194 
-1207 DKTITEL
+1207 
-1214 L
+1214 

>member
-109 ASFCPLVF
+109 VSFCPLVF

-172 RVSSSGVYQLTEAT
+172 RVSSSGVYQLTDAT

-343 GGTNQIRI
+343 GGNNQIRI
-351 QLNGKDIGTLNV
+351 LLNGKELGTLNV
-363 RILDYCKAGQDS
+363 PILQYCKAGQVG
-375 GTYLL
+375 GTYSL
-380 DNLKVDGGKD
+380 DNLRIDAKD
-390 TITIQNVSGETARL
+390 TVTIVNVSGETARL

-531 TADCKRFDPDDY
+531 TADCKRFDPDDF

-719 LWVTAACDIMAFDGV
+719 LWVTAACDIMPFDGV
-734 TETIGEAAVL
+734 TETIGESAVL

-818 EQDNTENHL
+818 EQDNSENHL

-886 TATVRDTQEEI
+886 TATVRDTREEI
-897 TCKLNNTSNDG
+897 TCKLNNTSGDG

-931 SSFELTFAVPK
+931 GQFELTFAVPK

-1004 VNGTPY
+1004 VNSTPY

-1171 PLQMA
+1171 PLQTGVYLYRVKV
-1176 SISIVSKCRRKA
+1176 SSEGSSYVSKTKKLIVISNR
-1188 AAMCRR
+1188 
-1194 RRSSLSSATDKTG
+1194 
-1207 DKTITEL
+1207 
-1214 L
+1214 

>member
-172 RVSSSGVYQLTEAT
+172 RVSSSGVYQLTDAT

-363 RILDYCKAGQDS
+363 PILDYCKAGQDS

-531 TADCKRFDPDDY
+531 TADCKRFDPDDF

-734 TETIGEAAVL
+734 TETIGEAAVR

-1004 VNGTPY
+1004 VNSTPY

-1171 PLQMA
+1171 PLQTGVYLYRVKV
-1176 SISIVSKCRRKA
+1176 SSEGSSYVSKTKKLIVISNR
-1188 AAMCRR
+1188 
-1194 RRSSLSSATDKTG
+1194 
-1207 DKTITEL
+1207 
-1214 L
+1214 

>member
-172 RVSSSGVYQLTEAT
+172 RVSSSGVYQLTDAT

-343 GGTNQIRI
+343 GGNNQIRI
-351 QLNGKDIGTLNV
+351 LLNGKELGTLNV
-363 RILDYCKAGQDS
+363 PILQYCKAGQVG
-375 GTYLL
+375 GTYSL
-380 DNLKVDGGKD
+380 DNLRIDAKD
-390 TITIQNVSGETARL
+390 TVTIVNVSGETARL

-684 ALVMDYGGHGNA
+684 ALVMDYGGHGSA

-719 LWVTAACDIMAFDGV
+719 LWVTAACDIMPFDGV
-734 TETIGEAAVL
+734 TETIGESAVL

-897 TCKLNNTSNDG
+897 TCKLNNTSGDG

-1004 VNGTPY
+1004 VNSTPY

-1171 PLQMA
+1171 PLQTGVYLYRVKV
-1176 SISIVSKCRRKA
+1176 SSEGSSYVSKTKKLIVISNR
-1188 AAMCRR
+1188 
-1194 RRSSLSSATDKTG
+1194 
-1207 DKTITEL
+1207 
-1214 L
+1214 

>member
-109 ASFCPLVF
+109 VSFCPLVF

-172 RVSSSGVYQLTEAT
+172 RVSSSGVYQLTDAT

-343 GGTNQIRI
+343 GGNNQIRI
-351 QLNGKDIGTLNV
+351 LLNGKELGTLNV
-363 RILDYCKAGQDS
+363 PILQYCKAGQVG
-375 GTYLL
+375 GTYSL
-380 DNLKVDGGKD
+380 DNLRIDAKD
-390 TITIQNVSGETARL
+390 TVTIENVSGETARL

-531 TADCKRFDPDDY
+531 TADCKRFDPDDF

-655 WDAYTR
+655 WDAYNR

-684 ALVMDYGGHGNA
+684 ALVMDYGGHGSA

-719 LWVTAACDIMAFDGV
+719 LWVTAACDIMPFDGV
-734 TETIGEAAVL
+734 TETIGESAVL

-886 TATVRDTQEEI
+886 TATVRDTREEI
-897 TCKLNNTSNDG
+897 TCKLNNTSGDG

-931 SSFELTFAVPK
+931 GQFELTFAVPK

-1004 VNGTPY
+1004 VNSTPY

-1171 PLQMA
+1171 PLQTGVYLYRVKV
-1176 SISIVSKCRRKA
+1176 SSEGSSYVSKTKKLIVISNR
-1188 AAMCRR
+1188 
-1194 RRSSLSSATDKTG
+1194 
-1207 DKTITEL
+1207 
-1214 L
+1214 

>member
-109 ASFCPLVF
+109 VSFCPLVF

-172 RVSSSGVYQLTEAT
+172 RVSSSGVYQLTDAT

-303 YNGGRNLF
+303 FNGGRNLF

-363 RILDYCKAGQDS
+363 PILDYCKAGQDS

-390 TITIQNVSGETARL
+390 TITIQNVSGEIARL

-886 TATVRDTQEEI
+886 TATVRDTREEI
-897 TCKLNNTSNDG
+897 TCKLNNTSGDG
-908 AEVAFKYLDRTKTLY
+908 AEEAFKYLDRTKTLY

-931 SSFELTFAVPK
+931 GQFELTFAVPK

-1004 VNGTPY
+1004 VNSTPY

-1171 PLQMA
+1171 PLQTGVYLYRVKV
-1176 SISIVSKCRRKA
+1176 SSEGSSYVSKTKKLIVISNR
-1188 AAMCRR
+1188 
-1194 RRSSLSSATDKTG
+1194 
-1207 DKTITEL
+1207 
-1214 L
+1214 

>member
-109 ASFCPLVF
+109 VSFCPLVF

-172 RVSSSGVYQLTEAT
+172 RVSSSGVYQLTDAT

-343 GGTNQIRI
+343 GGNNQIRI
-351 QLNGKDIGTLNV
+351 LLNGKELGTLNV
-363 RILDYCKAGQDS
+363 PILQYCKAGQVG
-375 GTYLL
+375 GTYSL
-380 DNLKVDGGKD
+380 DNLRIDAKD
-390 TITIQNVSGETARL
+390 TVTIVNVSGETARL

-531 TADCKRFDPDDY
+531 TADCKRFDPDDF

-684 ALVMDYGGHGNA
+684 ALVMDYGGHGSA

-719 LWVTAACDIMAFDGV
+719 LWVTAACDIMPFDGV
-734 TETIGEAAVL
+734 TETIGESAVL

-897 TCKLNNTSNDG
+897 TCKLNNTSGDG

-963 IRANGSCDQFIV
+963 VRANGSCDQFIV

-1004 VNGTPY
+1004 VNSTPY

-1171 PLQMA
+1171 PLQTGVYLYRVKV
-1176 SISIVSKCRRKA
+1176 SSEGSSYVSKTKKLIVISNR
-1188 AAMCRR
+1188 
-1194 RRSSLSSATDKTG
+1194 
-1207 DKTITEL
+1207 
-1214 L
+1214 

>member
-109 ASFCPLVF
+109 VSFCPLVF

-172 RVSSSGVYQLTEAT
+172 RVSSSGVYQLTDAT

-343 GGTNQIRI
+343 GGNNQIRI
-351 QLNGKDIGTLNV
+351 LLNGKELGTLNV
-363 RILDYCKAGQDS
+363 PILQYCKAGQVG
-375 GTYLL
+375 GTYSL
-380 DNLKVDGGKD
+380 DNLRIDAKD
-390 TITIQNVSGETARL
+390 TVTIVNVSGETARL

-531 TADCKRFDPDDY
+531 TADCKRFDPDDF
-543 LLVYESENSFSETVC
+543 LLVYESENSFSETSC

-719 LWVTAACDIMAFDGV
+719 LWVTAACDIMPFDGV
-734 TETIGEAAVL
+734 TETIGESAVL

-897 TCKLNNTSNDG
+897 TCKLNNTSGDG

-923 HGSDSIRN
+923 HGSDSIR
-931 SSFELTFAVPK
+931 SGQFELTFAVPK

-963 IRANGSCDQFIV
+963 VRANGSCDQFIV

-1004 VNGTPY
+1004 VNSTPY

-1171 PLQMA
+1171 PLQTGVYLYRVKV
-1176 SISIVSKCRRKA
+1176 SSEGSSYVSKTKKLIVISNR
-1188 AAMCRR
+1188 
-1194 RRSSLSSATDKTG
+1194 
-1207 DKTITEL
+1207 
-1214 L
+1214 

>member
-109 ASFCPLVF
+109 VSFCPLVF

-172 RVSSSGVYQLTEAT
+172 RVSSSGVYQLTDAT

-343 GGTNQIRI
+343 GGNNQIRI
-351 QLNGKDIGTLNV
+351 LLNGKELGTLNV
-363 RILDYCKAGQDS
+363 PILQYCKAGQDS

-390 TITIQNVSGETARL
+390 TITIVNVSGETARL

-531 TADCKRFDPDDY
+531 TADCKRFDPDDF

-684 ALVMDYGGHGNA
+684 ALVMDYGGHGSA

-719 LWVTAACDIMAFDGV
+719 LWVTAACDIMPFDGV
-734 TETIGEAAVL
+734 TETIGESAVL

-897 TCKLNNTSNDG
+897 TCKLNNTSGDG

-1004 VNGTPY
+1004 VNSTPY

-1171 PLQMA
+1171 PLQTGVYLYRVKV
-1176 SISIVSKCRRKA
+1176 SSEGSSYVSKTKKLIVISNR
-1188 AAMCRR
+1188 
-1194 RRSSLSSATDKTG
+1194 
-1207 DKTITEL
+1207 
-1214 L
+1214 

>member
-109 ASFCPLVF
+109 VSFCPLVF

-172 RVSSSGVYQLTEAT
+172 RVSSSGVYQLTDAT

-343 GGTNQIRI
+343 GGNNQIRI
-351 QLNGKDIGTLNV
+351 LLNGKELGTLNV
-363 RILDYCKAGQDS
+363 PILQYCKAGQVG
-375 GTYLL
+375 GTYSL
-380 DNLKVDGGKD
+380 DNLRIDAKD
-390 TITIQNVSGETARL
+390 TVTIVNVSGETARL

-543 LLVYESENSFSETVC
+543 LLVYESENSFSETSC

-684 ALVMDYGGHGNA
+684 ALVMDYGGHGSA

-719 LWVTAACDIMAFDGV
+719 LWVTAACDIMPFDGV
-734 TETIGEAAVL
+734 TETIGESAVL

-818 EQDNTENHL
+818 EQDNSENHL

-886 TATVRDTQEEI
+886 TATVRDTREEI
-897 TCKLNNTSNDG
+897 TCKLNNTSDDG
-908 AEVAFKYLDRTKTLY
+908 AEEAFKYLDRTKTLY

-1004 VNGTPY
+1004 VNSTPY

-1171 PLQMA
+1171 PLQTGVYLYRVKV
-1176 SISIVSKCRRKA
+1176 SSEGSSYVSKTKKLIVISNR
-1188 AAMCRR
+1188 
-1194 RRSSLSSATDKTG
+1194 
-1207 DKTITEL
+1207 
-1214 L
+1214 